1 MTNIRIHVNIR
12 GFVIVKYEGTF
23 YPGEILHLVPNQ
35 SAAVSTVE
43 LSGLKFWKW
52 HTKQDVL
59 DYPLHDI
66 E

>member
-1 MTNIRIHVNIR
+1 M
-12 GFVIVKYEGTF
+12 KYEGTF
-23 YPGEILHLVPNQ
+23 YLGEILHLVPNQ

-52 HTKQDVL
+52 PTKQDVL